1 MNIKK
6 HFSWGSF
13 LDGTYYVKPLSPL
26 GNNVLEK
33 IVPEQFRQSENYD
46 IDKKTLMLD
55 NQQLADHVINA
66 IENMQPNFTFT
77 ID

>member
-6 HFSWGSF
+6 HFSWGAF

-26 GNNVLEK
+26 GKNFLENL
-33 IVPEQFRQSENYD
+33 ISSEFRQSENYD
-46 IDKKTLMLD
+46 IDGQTLMLD

-66 IENMQPNFTFT
+66 IENMEVDFSFT

>member
-6 HFSWGSF
+6 HFSWGAF

-26 GNNVLEK
+26 GDNFLNN
-33 IVPEQFRQSENYD
+33 IVPTQFRQSENYD

-55 NQQLADHVINA
+55 NRQLADHVINA
-66 IENMQPNFTFT
+66 IENMQTNFTFT

>member
-6 HFSWGSF
+6 HFSWGAF

-26 GNNVLEK
+26 GNNVLEN

-46 IDKKTLMLD
+46 IDDQTLMLD

-66 IENMQPNFTFT
+66 IENMQPDFTFVT
-77 ID
+77 E

>member
-6 HFSWGSF
+6 HFSWGVF
-13 LDGTYYVKPLSPL
+13 LDGTYYVKPLTPL
-26 GNNVLEK
+26 GNNVLEN

-66 IENMQPNFTFT
+66 IENMQPDFTFT

>member
-6 HFSWGSF
+6 HFSWGAF
-13 LDGTYYVKPLSPL
+13 LDGTYYVKPLTPL
-26 GNNVLEK
+26 GKNILEN
-33 IVPEQFRQSENYD
+33 IVPLEFRQSENYHND
-46 IDKKTLMLD
+46 RQTLMLD

-66 IENMQPNFTFT
+66 IENMEVDFSFT